1 MLPKPLIEVG
11 RAPVS
16 LATCSSVA
24 HAPGRGLQA
33 ASGAGPQ
40 PDGPRDRTWLG
51 SFHLSHITFPRSLCL
66 LTNPRGLSCRVTG
79 GVCASSGPRHTVMF
93 TKPSSG
99 VCVSIHAEE
108 TRAGDLRD
116 LVLSSPPWEWSL
128 SLLAPLPPGAPL
140 CRLKV
145 TDAPLSEAGPSVM
158 APLPGS
164 GPGNS
169 GVRRGVRTDGV
180 RLALHSDD
188 RHRRGASVRPLLPL
202 ARA

>member
-1 MLPKPLIEVG
+1 M
-11 RAPVS
+11 
-16 LATCSSVA
+16 
-24 HAPGRGLQA
+24 
-33 ASGAGPQ
+33 GAGPQ

-66 LTNPRGLSCRVTG
+66 LTDPRGLSCRVTG

-99 VCVSIHAEE
+99 VCQSTQKRLELGTSGIW
-108 TRAGDLRD
+108 
-116 LVLSSPPWEWSL
+116 LSRPLPGNGHCPFL
-128 SLLAPLPPGAPL
+128 PPLPPGAPL
-140 CRLKV
+140 CCLKV
-145 TDAPLSEAGPSVM
+145 TDVPLSEAGPSVM

-164 GPGNS
+164 SPGNS
-169 GVRRGVRTDGV
+169 GVQRGVRTDGV

-188 RHRRGASVRPLLPL
+188 RHRRGASLRPLLPS